1 MRGGVGQ
8 RGFFWLRFYFD
19 TQELLDD
26 RAGSVAFWSLL

>member
-8 RGFFWLRFYFD
+8 RGFFSLRFYLE

-26 RAGSVAFWSLL
+26 RAGSDAFWSLL